1 MINPNNNLNQN
12 MMNFNNI
19 NNNNLNSN
27 INNINNIRNQ
37 NMINNNNFNSNIMM
51 NSNNNNLNQNILLNF
66 NNNNFNQNP
75 IMNNNNLN
83 NNQFIH
89 PINKFNN
96 NITMNNNNFPI
107 LNFGNNINNNNFQM
121 NNIMVNDEEEW
132 MKGFRMGVEEVVNS
146 SSENKKEKMNVKFNT
161 TKGYTRLMI
170 VEKGT
175 TIDQL
180 LRKFLETEHKRELIN
195 DDKKLCFFYNG
206 SKMKFGDNTKV
217 EKLFKNN
224 SSPKVVVIDVYHLI
238 GTEYK
243 LITFK
248 TSGGKIFKFDFY
260 VYLSVEDLLDNFF
273 KTIGKKNL
281 KGNQYITFVYNGKTI
296 ESFDLGLNV
305 NYLIKN
311 DICPTIIV
319 IDTNN
324 LI

>member
-161 TKGYTRLMI
+161 TQGYTRLMI

-180 LRKFLETEHKRELIN
+180 LRKFLETENKRELIN
-195 DDKKLCFFYNG
+195 DDKKLCFLYNG

-217 EKLFKNN
+217 EKLFKIN
-224 SSPKVVVIDVYHLI
+224 SSPRVVVNDVYHLI

-243 LITFK
+243 LITF
-248 TSGGKIFKFDFY
+248 
-260 VYLSVEDLLDNFF
+260 
-273 KTIGKKNL
+273 
-281 KGNQYITFVYNGKTI
+281 
-296 ESFDLGLNV
+296 
-305 NYLIKN
+305 
-311 DICPTIIV
+311 
-319 IDTNN
+319 
-324 LI
+324 